1 MCDTFPLSSP
11 QEQRDILHGLRQLAF
26 ECESESSL
34 SNERRRSLCAKEF
47 KKLGFSVSALLPPL
61 LSPTVLFSVS
71 RPVSFQNNSNPGQ
84 DLVRTP
90 PGLLALDTMYY
101 FARRYP
107 DAYSRVSWDVSAA
120 SSAHSKRTLRAGT
133 HRDSISFPSL
143 CWKTAAGK
151 TNTNVLLPGAA
162 SSSRSSSVRSFVSER
177 PVSGAVYPSAAP
189 LTGLDVTPP
198 PR

>member
-1 MCDTFPLSSP
+1 MCDPFPLSPP

-47 KKLGFSVSALLPPL
+47 KKLGFSVSALSA
-61 LSPTVLFSVS
+61 LSHSSVS
-71 RPVSFQNNSNPGQ
+71 CLTAPPVSFQNNSNPGQ

-107 DAYSRVSWDVSAA
+107 DAYSRVSWGASAA
-120 SSAHSKRTLRAGT
+120 SSA
-133 HRDSISFPSL
+133 
-143 CWKTAAGK
+143 
-151 TNTNVLLPGAA
+151 LLKKG
-162 SSSRSSSVRSFVSER
+162 R
-177 PVSGAVYPSAAP
+177 
-189 LTGLDVTPP
+189 
-198 PR
+198 